1 MAHTYFAVHVHLVFA
16 TKNRK
21 PWLSPEVRGGV
32 CAYLA
37 TAIRD
42 HGAKAH
48 IVGGHD
54 DHVHALV
61 SPESGVLVRD
71 IVKEIKRTS
80 SAWAK
85 KKWSS
90 CEEFAWQD
98 GYGAFSVS
106 QSNLGR
112 VRKYIENQDAHHEK
126 RTFAE
131 EYRALLT
138 RHGFAFDERF
148 YLG

>member
-1 MAHTYFAVHVHLVFA
+1 LAHTYFAVHVHLVFA
-16 TKNRK
+16 TKNRR
-21 PWLSPEVRGGV
+21 PWLSPEVRAGMF
-32 CAYLA
+32 AYLA
-37 TAIRD
+37 SAIRD

-48 IVGGHD
+48 VVGGYV

-61 SPESGVLVRD
+61 SPDSGVVVPDL
-71 IVKEIKRTS
+71 VKEVKRTS
-80 SAWAK
+80 SAWSK
-85 KKWSS
+85 KQWPS
-90 CEEFAWQD
+90 CEDFAWQD

-106 QSNLGR
+106 HSNLGR
-112 VRKYIENQDAHHEK
+112 VRAYIENQEAHHEK

-138 RHGFAFDERF
+138 RHGFKFDERF